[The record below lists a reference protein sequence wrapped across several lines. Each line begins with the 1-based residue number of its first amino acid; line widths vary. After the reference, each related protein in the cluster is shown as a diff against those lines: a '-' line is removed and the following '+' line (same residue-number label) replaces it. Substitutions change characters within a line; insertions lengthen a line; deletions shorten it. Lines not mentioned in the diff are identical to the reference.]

1 MTEYRRQLMLTVC
14 DNDMRIPPILHQ
26 LDCYVRCDDV
36 LQWLI
41 NHNLTGNE
49 LFLLIRYKY
58 SNSVQ
63 GLVKDVLRRLNKDL
77 EKKPIIFGK
86 DWVK

>member
-1 MTEYRRQLMLTVC
+1 MTEYRRQLMLTLC

-26 LDCYVRCDDV
+26 LDAYVRCDEV

-41 NHNLTGNE
+41 KHRFIGNE
-49 LFLLIRYKY
+49 LFLLVRHKY

-63 GLVKDVLRRLNKDL
+63 SLVKDVLRRLNKDS
-77 EKKPIIFGK
+77 ENKPIFYGK
-86 DWVK
+86 DWLK